1 MQKDSPFMIALQITM
16 DHKKETPNRREY
28 CKAVKVKTWKKCDRC
43 GYFICSGSR
52 VLKWGKDIFTHMI
65 CTRK

>member
-1 MQKDSPFMIALQITM
+1 M
-16 DHKKETPNRREY
+16 DNKKETQNRREY

-52 VLKWGKDIFTHMI
+52 ILKWGKDIFTHMI